1 MSARRADLAPV
12 VEAGQRVA
20 GLLAARGRGDR
31 DGAAALMAGFAD
43 DRELAGG
50 ALLVAELC
58 LAQLGA
64 ERGEDVGESVRRLC
78 VDMEAA
84 LG

>member
-1 MSARRADLAPV
+1 MTRRDELAPV
-12 VEAGQRVA
+12 VEAAQRVA
-20 GLLAARGRGDR
+20 GVLAARGRGDR
-31 DGAAALMAGFAD
+31 AGASALLASFAD
-43 DRELAGG
+43 ERELAGG

-64 ERGEDVGESVRRLC
+64 ERGEAVEESVRRLC

>member
-1 MSARRADLAPV
+1 MSGRRAELVPV

-31 DGAAALMAGFAD
+31 EGAAALMAGFAD
-43 DRELAGG
+43 ERELAGG

-58 LAQLGA
+58 LAQRGA
-64 ERGEDVGESVRRLC
+64 ERGEEVGESVRRLC
-78 VDMEAA
+78 LDLEAA